1 MVHFVAGRAGKLGFT
16 LLSMFYPVIEPAID
30 HGKLTDWAQ
39 CAAPIETAFRE
50 VYEAF
55 AADFS
60 V

>member
-1 MVHFVAGRAGKLGFT
+1 
-16 LLSMFYPVIEPAID
+16 MFYPVIEPAID

>member
-1 MVHFVAGRAGKLGFT
+1 MFHFFAGSAAKLGFT
-16 LLSMFYPVIEPAID
+16 LLSMFNPAIE

-39 CAAPIETAFRE
+39 CAVLIETAFRE